1 MVVEGR
7 SVTARHSRWTTIF
20 TGATKGTAVVDDWF
34 HPDSGL
40 VLREQRSIG
49 LRVGS
54 PFVGS
59 VAYIDTS
66 QFTLL
71 SLEPTR

>member
-1 MVVEGR
+1 MV
-7 SVTARHSRWTTIF
+7 

-34 HPDSGL
+34 HPQTGL
-40 VLREQRSIG
+40 VLKERRAIG

-59 VAYIDTS
+59 VGYIDTS
-66 QFTLL
+66 EFTLL
-71 SLEPTR
+71 SLDPRR